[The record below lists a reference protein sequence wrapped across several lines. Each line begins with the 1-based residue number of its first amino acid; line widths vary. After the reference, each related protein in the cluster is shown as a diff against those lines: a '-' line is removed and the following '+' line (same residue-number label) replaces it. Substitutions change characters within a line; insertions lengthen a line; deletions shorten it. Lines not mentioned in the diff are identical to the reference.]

1 MNERPPVLRDDEG
14 VVWHLPA
21 SVHTGLATSTAD
33 DDDATVIRHSL
44 SDPEQFAIVAHRHA
58 AAITRYVTRRVG
70 AHAADDVA
78 AETFLVAFRQRAG
91 YAGDRRDCLPWLYGI
106 ATRLCHRH
114 WRSETRQLRL
124 LARTGAD
131 PVIEP
136 FTDQVEAQVA
146 ASAAKPRLAEALS
159 RLPKAQRDALL
170 LQAWAGLTYDQ
181 IATATGVRL
190 GTVQSRISRARRRLR
205 EQLADLNPAQANEGD
220 RW

>member
-1 MNERPPVLRDDEG
+1 MNERPPVILHDEG
-14 VVWHLPA
+14 IARTAP
-21 SVHTGLATSTAD
+21 TGARSGRAPTPT

-44 SDPEQFAIVAHRHA
+44 SDPERFAVLVHRHA
-58 AAITRYVTRRVG
+58 AAITRYVTRRLG
-70 AHAADDVA
+70 ADAAEDVA

-91 YAGDRRDCLPWLYGI
+91 YASDGRDCLPWLYGI

-114 WRSETRQLRL
+114 WRSETRQLKL

-136 FTDQVEAQVA
+136 FTDQVEAQVT
-146 ASAAKPRLAEALS
+146 ASAVKPRLAEALS
-159 RLPKAQRDALL
+159 RLPKTQRDALL
-170 LQAWAGLTYDQ
+170 LKVWADLTYDQ

-205 EQLADLNPAQANEGD
+205 EQLKDLNPAQMNEGD
-220 RW
+220 LR